1 MKIKSVTIK
10 NIRGFQDRK
19 INLDMIPNK
28 PSMLVAPNGTG
39 KSSFAIAF
47 KSLKPKSLQVDKDEI
62 FSNNDTFMPELIV
75 ETDTSLLVANPTKND
90 LSNDFAVYVIN
101 NQNKAKTITNNI
113 AGTRVSTAR
122 MHVAP
127 IVLIKNIP
135 KDIVIQNTFIADN
148 SLQGLVRGAIP
159 SIDSLLNNKHFLE
172 KIDTSII
179 RPLVRQLKPIDDFI
193 VRLRTYTG
201 KKFDIWRKIENQD
214 IPLLSSVGMVNDLM
228 DYCREYTQGDTEAV
242 VYLKVIQ
249 LIKLYLKDKISFE
262 KKIARSKYIL
272 ERDSYKVLFSSL
284 RNTWKN
290 VQPKEVGNN
299 FVIEIPDTEKLSN
312 GERDIIVFLAMLQ
325 QARNTLKKQN
335 NILIIDEVFDY
346 LDDANLIAAQYYITG
361 LIDEIKS
368 KGCNIFP
375 FILSHLNPNYFKSYT
390 FKELKVYYLNPH
402 KPMYSAKMEK
412 LLNRR
417 NILMQ
422 EDKRNGT
429 QTDLIS
435 KYMLHFH
442 EDYSQDMTITFDRK
456 AELMPW
462 KDIDVFKQYCKAETM
477 KYLHE
482 EDFDSVAICV
492 WLREC
497 IEKYIYGRLSDA
509 EKPFLFDIHG
519 TNNKI
524 EFAEEKNIDCP
535 EIFSLLGLIYNDN
548 LHTDNKSRIDS
559 RETLYSR
566 LENNTIREMIR
577 KIITDYPA

>member
-1 MKIKSVTIK
+1 MIIKSVTIK
-10 NIRGFQDRK
+10 NIRGFQNRK
-19 INLDMIPNK
+19 IELDMIPNK

-47 KSLKPKSLQVDKDEI
+47 KSLKPRSLQVDKDEI
-62 FSNNDTFMPELIV
+62 YSNNDTFIPELIV

-90 LSNDFAVYVIN
+90 LANDFAVCVIN

-135 KDIVIQNTFIADN
+135 QNIVLRNTFIVDYN
-148 SLQGLVRGAIP
+148 LQALVRGAIP
-159 SIDSLLNNKHFLE
+159 SIDGLLKNNHFLE

-179 RPLVRQLKPIDDFI
+179 RPLIRPLQPINDFI
-193 VRLRTYTG
+193 ERLREYTG
-201 KKFDIWRKIENQD
+201 RKVDIWKKIEDDD
-214 IPLLSSVGMVNDLM
+214 IPLLSSVGMVNDLV
-228 DYCREYTQGDTEAV
+228 DFCRKYTQGDPEAV

-249 LIKLYLKDKISFE
+249 LIKLYLKDKNSFE
-262 KKIARSKYIL
+262 NSIKYAKYVL

-284 RNTWKN
+284 KDTWKN
-290 VQPKEVGNN
+290 VQPNEVGEN
-299 FVIEIPDTEKLSN
+299 FVIEIPNTNILSN

-375 FILSHLNPNYFKSYT
+375 IILSHLNPNYFKSYA
-390 FKELKVYYLNPH
+390 FKDLKVYYLSPH
-402 KPMYSAKMEK
+402 KPMYSVKMEK

-417 NILMQ
+417 STLMQ

-442 EDYSQDMTITFDRK
+442 HDYSQDMTITFD
-456 AELMPW
+456 ELMSW
-462 KDIDVFKQYCKAETM
+462 KNIIVFKQYCKAETM
-477 KYLHE
+477 KYLRE

-497 IEKYIYGRLSDA
+497 VEKYIYDKLSDA
-509 EKPFLFDIHG
+509 DKPLLFDKHG

-535 EIFSLLGLIYNDN
+535 EIFSMLGLIYNDN
-548 LHTDNKSRIDS
+548 LHTENKSKIDS

-577 KIITDYPA
+577 KVITDYPA

>member
-1 MKIKSVTIK
+1 MIIKSVTIK
-10 NIRGFQDRK
+10 NVRGFQDRK
-19 INLDMIPNK
+19 VDLDMIPNK

-47 KSLKPKSLQVDKDEI
+47 KSLKPRSLQVDKDEI
-62 FSNNDTFMPELIV
+62 FSNNDTFIPELIV
-75 ETDTSLLVANPTKND
+75 ETDNSILVANPTKNE
-90 LSNDFAVYVIN
+90 LSNEFAVYVIN

-113 AGTRVSTAR
+113 AGTRVATAR

-135 KDIVIQNTFIADN
+135 QNIVLHNTFIADN
-148 SLQGLVRGAIP
+148 NLQALVRGAIP
-159 SIDSLLNNKHFLE
+159 SIDGLLKNNHFLE

-179 RPLVRQLKPIDDFI
+179 KPLIRPLQQINDFI
-193 VRLRTYTG
+193 ERLREYTG
-201 KKFDIWRKIENQD
+201 KKVDIWEKIEDDD
-214 IPLLSSVGMVNDLM
+214 IPLLSGISMVSNLV
-228 DYCREYTQGDTEAV
+228 DYCREYSQGDSEAV

-249 LIKLYLKDKISFE
+249 LIKLYLKDKNSFE
-262 KKIARSKYIL
+262 NSIKYAKYVL
-272 ERDSYKVLFSSL
+272 ERDSYKLLFSSL
-284 RNTWKN
+284 KDTWKN
-290 VQPKEVGNN
+290 VRPNEVGRNL
-299 FVIEIPDTEKLSN
+299 VIEIPNTNKLSN

-325 QARNTLKKQN
+325 QARNTLIKQN

-346 LDDANLIAAQYYITG
+346 LDDANLIAAQYYITDF
-361 LIDEIKS
+361 IDEIKS

-375 FILSHLNPNYFKSYT
+375 IILSHLNPNYFKSYA
-390 FKELKVYYLNPH
+390 FKDLKVYYLNPH
-402 KPMYSAKMEK
+402 KPMYSVKMEK

-417 NILMQ
+417 CTLMQ
-422 EDKRNGT
+422 EDKKNGT
-429 QTDLIS
+429 QNDLIS

-442 EDYSQDMTITFDRK
+442 DDYSQDMTKTLDGK
-456 AELMPW
+456 AELMSW
-462 KDIDVFKQYCKAETM
+462 KDINVFKLYCKKETM
-477 KYLHE
+477 KYLQE
-482 EDFDSVAICV
+482 EDFDSVAVCV

-509 EKPFLFDIHG
+509 DKPLLFDKHG

-535 EIFSLLGLIYNDN
+535 DVFSLLGLVYNDN
-548 LHTDNKSRIDS
+548 LHTDKKSKIDS

-577 KIITDYPA
+577 KVVTMLV